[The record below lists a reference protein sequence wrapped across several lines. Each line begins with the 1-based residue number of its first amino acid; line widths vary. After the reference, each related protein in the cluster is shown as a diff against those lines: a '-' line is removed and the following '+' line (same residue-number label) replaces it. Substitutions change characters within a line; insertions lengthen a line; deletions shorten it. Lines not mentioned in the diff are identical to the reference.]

1 MPTLSSQS
9 TGAGCAGEPSPYDN
23 AIDYVLAAVAHGL
36 PLEACQPVSCWT
48 ILWAARG
55 GVGFLLGSL
64 RCHPARAERLRCYC
78 WPLSPPLKEKKGHL
92 YRPLGR
98 NASHEFRLLVGK
110 PTLKIDYQPY
120 RGFWNFYAP
129 LSILASPCQRYLVA
143 PPYQYGRASGP
154 WRFVNGLADDRG
166 CKRDSCSHAD
176 TNCLTCTLY
185 TYRPD
190 PDTA

>member
-1 MPTLSSQS
+1 MPSIT
-9 TGAGCAGEPSPYDN
+9 YW
-23 AIDYVLAAVAHGL
+23 
-36 PLEACQPVSCWT
+36 PLWRMVCPWKPVSLSAVGRSYGQPEAESASCSVRCVA
-48 ILWAARG
+48 ILPELKG
-55 GVGFLLGSL
+55 SGIIVG
-64 RCHPARAERLRCYC
+64 
-78 WPLSPPLKEKKGHL
+78 LSASVATSQGKKKGRL

-98 NASHEFRLLVGK
+98 NASHEFRLLAGK
-110 PTLKIDYQPY
+110 PTLKIDYQSY

>member
-78 WPLSPPLKEKKGHL
+78 WPLSPPLKRKK
-92 YRPLGR
+92 
-98 NASHEFRLLVGK
+98 
-110 PTLKIDYQPY
+110 
-120 RGFWNFYAP
+120 RGIFTDPWAVTQAMNSACWW
-129 LSILASPCQRYLVA
+129 AN
-143 PPYQYGRASGP
+143 PPSKSTINHTAASGTSTP
-154 WRFVNGLADDRG
+154 LYPFSLPLANGTSWPR
-166 CKRDSCSHAD
+166 
-176 TNCLTCTLY
+176 LTSTGELQG
-185 TYRPD
+185 PGD
-190 PDTA
+190 LLMV